1 MSVFTTVTPEQLSAW
16 LKNYS
21 IGTLTRLEGIAAGI
35 ENTNYYV
42 TTTHGRYVLTLFEK
56 LKANDLP
63 FYLNLMA
70 HLARHGIPSPQ
81 PIASLGNEY
90 LGALNG
96 RPAAIVTCVPGRDL
110 QQVDAA
116 HCATLGRLLAE
127 MHLAGASYRAEMPNP
142 RGAKWWRAAMPEVL
156 PFLDQRAAALLQEEV
171 RFQALYRYEDLPRGV
186 IHADLFRDNVLWDG
200 ERVGGII
207 DFYFACNDAL
217 LYDVAIA
224 VNDWCGTADGAVDGA
239 PASSE
244 QGSRL
249 RDANV
254 RESGAAPSNA
264 GVASVSGV
272 ASPKG
277 APAPPSDGALDRSRT
292 AALLAAYHRI
302 RPFTALERGAWPV
315 MLRAGALRFW
325 ISRLYDLYLP
335 RPGLLTHAKDPQ
347 AVQRVLEHHV
357 ACEAELRSLF
367 VP

>member
-16 LKNYS
+16 LRNYS

-56 LKANDLP
+56 LKSGELP
-63 FYLNLMA
+63 FYLDLMA

-81 PIASLGNEY
+81 PIANLGNEY
-90 LGALNG
+90 LGELNG
-96 RPAAIVTCVPGRDL
+96 RPAAIVTRVPGRDL
-110 QQVDAA
+110 QQVGAG
-116 HCATLGRLLAE
+116 HCATIGGLLAQ

-142 RGAKWWRAAMPEVL
+142 RGAKWWRAAMPNVL
-156 PFLDQRAAALLQEEV
+156 PFLDARAAALLQEEV
-171 RFQALYRYEDLPRGV
+171 RFQALYRCEDLPRGV

-207 DFYFACNDAL
+207 DFYFACNGAL

-224 VNDWCGTADGAVDGA
+224 VNDWCITD
-239 PASSE
+239 
-244 QGSRL
+244 
-249 RDANV
+249 DA
-254 RESGAAPSNA
+254 
-264 GVASVSGV
+264 
-272 ASPKG
+272 
-277 APAPPSDGALDRSRT
+277 ALDRGRT
-292 AALLAAYHRI
+292 AALLAAYHGV
-302 RPFTALERGAWPV
+302 RPFTAIERGAWPV
-315 MLRAGALRFW
+315 LLRAGALRFW

-335 RPGLLTHAKDPQ
+335 RPGVLTHAKDPGE
-347 AVQRVLEHHV
+347 VQRVLEHHV

>member
-1 MSVFTTVTPEQLSAW
+1 MSVFTTVTPEQLSVW

-56 LKANDLP
+56 LEANDLP

-96 RPAAIVTCVPGRDL
+96 RPAAIVTCVPGTDL
-110 QQVDAA
+110 QQVDAG
-116 HCATLGRLLAE
+116 HCATIGGLLAE
-127 MHLAGASYRAEMPNP
+127 MHLAGASYHAEMPNP

-156 PFLDQRAAALLQEEV
+156 PFLDQRAAALLREEV
-171 RFQALYRYEDLPRGV
+171 RFQALYRSEDLPRGV
-186 IHADLFRDNVLWDG
+186 VHADLFRDNVLWDG
-200 ERVGGII
+200 DRVGGII

-224 VNDWCGTADGAVDGA
+224 VNDWCGAADGAPD
-239 PASSE
+239 
-244 QGSRL
+244 
-249 RDANV
+249 
-254 RESGAAPSNA
+254 REC
-264 GVASVSGV
+264 
-272 ASPKG
+272 
-277 APAPPSDGALDRSRT
+277 T
-292 AALLAAYHRI
+292 TALLAAYHRV

-335 RPGLLTHAKDPQ
+335 RPGVLTHAKDPRP
-347 AVQRVLEHHV
+347 VQRVLEHHV

-367 VP
+367 VPWA

>member
-1 MSVFTTVTPEQLSAW
+1 MSVFTTVTSEQLSAW
-16 LKNYS
+16 LRNYS

-56 LKANDLP
+56 LKAGELP

-81 PIASLGNEY
+81 PIANLGNEY
-90 LGALNG
+90 LGELNG

-110 QQVDAA
+110 QQVGAG
-116 HCATLGRLLAE
+116 HCATIGGLLAQ
-127 MHLAGASYRAEMPNP
+127 MHLAGASYHAEMPNP
-142 RGAKWWRAAMPEVL
+142 RGARWWRAAMPNVL
-156 PFLDQRAAALLQEEV
+156 PFLDARAAALLQEEV
-171 RFQALYRYEDLPRGV
+171 RFQALYRCEDLPRGV

-224 VNDWCGTADGAVDGA
+224 INDWCIADN
-239 PASSE
+239 S
-244 QGSRL
+244 
-249 RDANV
+249 
-254 RESGAAPSNA
+254 
-264 GVASVSGV
+264 
-272 ASPKG
+272 
-277 APAPPSDGALDRSRT
+277 ALDPGRT
-292 AALLAAYHRI
+292 AALLAAYHRV
-302 RPFTALERGAWPV
+302 RPFTAIERGAWPV
-315 MLRAGALRFW
+315 LLRAGALRFW

-335 RPGLLTHAKDPQ
+335 RPGVLTHAKDPRE
-347 AVQRVLEHHV
+347 VQRVLEHHV

>member
-56 LKANDLP
+56 LEANDLP

-96 RPAAIVTCVPGRDL
+96 RPAAIVTCVPGTDL
-110 QQVDAA
+110 QQVDAG
-116 HCATLGRLLAE
+116 HCATIGGLLAE
-127 MHLAGASYRAEMPNP
+127 MHLAGASYHAEMPNP

-156 PFLDQRAAALLQEEV
+156 PFLDPRAAALLQEEV
-171 RFQALYRYEDLPRGV
+171 HFQALYRSEDLPRGV
-186 IHADLFRDNVLWDG
+186 VHADLFRDNVLWDG
-200 ERVGGII
+200 DRVGGII

-224 VNDWCGTADGAVDGA
+224 VNDWCGKEGD
-239 PASSE
+239 
-244 QGSRL
+244 
-249 RDANV
+249 
-254 RESGAAPSNA
+254 
-264 GVASVSGV
+264 
-272 ASPKG
+272 
-277 APAPPSDGALDRSRT
+277 ALDRECAT
-292 AALLAAYHRI
+292 ALLAAYHRV

-347 AVQRVLEHHV
+347 PVQRVLEHHV

-367 VP
+367 VPWA

>member
-16 LKNYS
+16 LRNYS

-56 LKANDLP
+56 LKPGELP
-63 FYLNLMA
+63 FYLDLMA

-81 PIASLGNEY
+81 PIANLGNEY
-90 LGALNG
+90 LGELNG
-96 RPAAIVTCVPGRDL
+96 RPAAIVTRVPGRDL
-110 QQVDAA
+110 QQVGAG
-116 HCATLGRLLAE
+116 HCATIGGLLAQ

-142 RGAKWWRAAMPEVL
+142 RGARWWRAAMPNVL
-156 PFLDQRAAALLQEEV
+156 PFLDARAAALLQEEV
-171 RFQALYRYEDLPRGV
+171 RFQALYRCEDLPRGV

-207 DFYFACNDAL
+207 DFYFACNGAL

-224 VNDWCGTADGAVDGA
+224 VNDWCITDDAA

-254 RESGAAPSNA
+254 RESGAAPSSA

-272 ASPKG
+272 TSPKG
-277 APAPPSDGALDRSRT
+277 APVPPSDGAEHEMARLARKFARELSTRFGLPVEFVDERLTSVSAELSLT
-292 AALLAAYHRI
+292 AAGVAPRKRKLRIDQVAAQEILQDY
-302 RPFTALERGAWPV
+302 FDTA
-315 MLRAGALRFW
+315 MRAAR
-325 ISRLYDLYLP
+325 
-335 RPGLLTHAKDPQ
+335 
-347 AVQRVLEHHV
+347 AVSSV
-357 ACEAELRSLF
+357 
-367 VP
+367 

>member
-16 LKNYS
+16 LRNYS

-56 LKANDLP
+56 LKSSELP
-63 FYLNLMA
+63 FYLELMA

-81 PIASLGNEY
+81 PIANLGNEY
-90 LGALNG
+90 LGELNG
-96 RPAAIVTCVPGRDL
+96 RPAAIVTRVPGRDL
-110 QQVDAA
+110 QQVGAG
-116 HCATLGRLLAE
+116 HCATIGGLLAQ

-142 RGAKWWRAAMPEVL
+142 RGARWWRAAMPNVL
-156 PFLDQRAAALLQEEV
+156 PFLDARAAALLQEEV
-171 RFQALYRYEDLPRGV
+171 RFQALYRGEDLPRGV

-224 VNDWCGTADGAVDGA
+224 VNDWCGTEG
-239 PASSE
+239 
-244 QGSRL
+244 
-249 RDANV
+249 
-254 RESGAAPSNA
+254 
-264 GVASVSGV
+264 
-272 ASPKG
+272 
-277 APAPPSDGALDRSRT
+277 GALDRSRT
-292 AALLAAYHRI
+292 AALLAAYHRV
-302 RPFTALERGAWPV
+302 RPFTAIERGAWPV
-315 MLRAGALRFW
+315 LLRAGALRFW

-335 RPGLLTHAKDPQ
+335 RPGLLTHAKDPRE
-347 AVQRVLEHHV
+347 VQRVLEHHV

>member
-1 MSVFTTVTPEQLSAW
+1 MSVFTTVAPEQLSAW
-16 LKNYS
+16 LGNYS

-56 LKANDLP
+56 LKPGELP
-63 FYLNLMA
+63 FYLELMA

-90 LGALNG
+90 LGELNG

-110 QQVDAA
+110 QQVDAG
-116 HCATLGRLLAE
+116 HCATIGELLAQ

-142 RGAKWWRAAMPEVL
+142 RGARWWRAAMPNVL
-156 PFLDQRAAALLQEEV
+156 PFLDARAAALLQEEV
-171 RFQALYRYEDLPRGV
+171 RFQALYRGEDLPRGV

-224 VNDWCGTADGAVDGA
+224 VNDWCIED
-239 PASSE
+239 
-244 QGSRL
+244 
-249 RDANV
+249 
-254 RESGAAPSNA
+254 NA
-264 GVASVSGV
+264 
-272 ASPKG
+272 
-277 APAPPSDGALDRSRT
+277 ALDRKRT
-292 AALLAAYHRI
+292 TALLAAYHRV
-302 RPFTALERGAWPV
+302 RPFTAIERGAWPV
-315 MLRAGALRFW
+315 LLRAGALRFW

-335 RPGLLTHAKDPQ
+335 RPGLLTHAKDPRE
-347 AVQRVLEHHV
+347 VQRVLEHHV

>member
-16 LKNYS
+16 LRNYS

-56 LKANDLP
+56 LKSSELP
-63 FYLNLMA
+63 FYLELMA

-81 PIASLGNEY
+81 PIANLGNEY
-90 LGALNG
+90 LGELNG

-110 QQVDAA
+110 QQVDAG
-116 HCATLGRLLAE
+116 HCATIGGLLAQ

-142 RGAKWWRAAMPEVL
+142 RGARWWRAAMPNVL
-156 PFLDQRAAALLQEEV
+156 PFLDARAAALLQEEV
-171 RFQALYRYEDLPRGV
+171 RFQALYRGEDLPRGV

-224 VNDWCGTADGAVDGA
+224 VNDWCGTEG
-239 PASSE
+239 
-244 QGSRL
+244 
-249 RDANV
+249 
-254 RESGAAPSNA
+254 
-264 GVASVSGV
+264 
-272 ASPKG
+272 
-277 APAPPSDGALDRSRT
+277 GALDRSRT
-292 AALLAAYHRI
+292 AALLAAYHRV
-302 RPFTALERGAWPV
+302 RPFTAIERGAWPV
-315 MLRAGALRFW
+315 LLRAGALRFW

-335 RPGLLTHAKDPQ
+335 RPGLLTHAKDPRE
-347 AVQRVLEHHV
+347 VQRVLEHHV

>member
-16 LKNYS
+16 LSNYS

-56 LKANDLP
+56 LKSGELP
-63 FYLNLMA
+63 FYLDLMA
-70 HLARHGIPSPQ
+70 HLARHGIPCPQ

-90 LGALNG
+90 LGELNG

-110 QQVDAA
+110 QQVDAG
-116 HCATLGRLLAE
+116 HCATIGGLLAQ

-142 RGAKWWRAAMPEVL
+142 RGARWWRAAMPNVL
-156 PFLDQRAAALLQEEV
+156 PFLDARAAALLQEEV
-171 RFQALYRYEDLPRGV
+171 RFQALYRWEDLPRGV

-200 ERVGGII
+200 GRVGGII

-224 VNDWCGTADGAVDGA
+224 VNDWCGTRGGAI
-239 PASSE
+239 E
-244 QGSRL
+244 
-249 RDANV
+249 
-254 RESGAAPSNA
+254 RERA
-264 GVASVSGV
+264 
-272 ASPKG
+272 
-277 APAPPSDGALDRSRT
+277 T
-292 AALLAAYHRI
+292 ALLAAYHRV

-335 RPGLLTHAKDPQ
+335 RPGLLTHAKDPRE
-347 AVQRVLEHHV
+347 VQRVLEHHV

>member
-1 MSVFTTVTPEQLSAW
+1 MSVFTTVTPEQLAAW
-16 LKNYS
+16 LRNYS

-35 ENTNYYV
+35 ENTNYYL

-56 LKANDLP
+56 LKAGELP
-63 FYLNLMA
+63 FYLDLMA

-90 LGALNG
+90 LGELNG
-96 RPAAIVTCVPGRDL
+96 RPAAIVTCVPGHDL
-110 QQVDAA
+110 QQVDAG
-116 HCATLGRLLAE
+116 HCATLGGLLAQ

-142 RGAKWWRAAMPEVL
+142 RGASWWRAAMPNVL
-156 PFLDQRAAALLQEEV
+156 PFLDARAAALLQEEV
-171 RFQALYRYEDLPRGV
+171 RFQASRHCEDLPRGV

-224 VNDWCGTADGAVDGA
+224 VNDWCGTTDGAID
-239 PASSE
+239 PA
-244 QGSRL
+244 R
-249 RDANV
+249 A
-254 RESGAAPSNA
+254 
-264 GVASVSGV
+264 
-272 ASPKG
+272 
-277 APAPPSDGALDRSRT
+277 T
-292 AALLAAYHRI
+292 ALLAAYHRV
-302 RPFTALERGAWPV
+302 RPFTAIERGAWPV

-335 RPGLLTHAKDPQ
+335 RPGVLTHAKDPQ
-347 AVQRVLEHHV
+347 PVQRRLEHHV
-357 ACEAELRSLF
+357 ACEAQLRSLF

>member
-16 LKNYS
+16 LRNYS

-56 LKANDLP
+56 LKPGELP
-63 FYLNLMA
+63 FYLELMA

-81 PIASLGNEY
+81 PIANLGNEY
-90 LGALNG
+90 LGELNG

-110 QQVDAA
+110 QQVDAG
-116 HCATLGRLLAE
+116 HCATIGGLLAQ

-142 RGAKWWRAAMPEVL
+142 RGARWWRAAMPNVL
-156 PFLDQRAAALLQEEV
+156 PFLDARAAALLQEEV
-171 RFQALYRYEDLPRGV
+171 RFQALYRGEDLPRGV

-224 VNDWCGTADGAVDGA
+224 VNDWCGTEG
-239 PASSE
+239 
-244 QGSRL
+244 
-249 RDANV
+249 
-254 RESGAAPSNA
+254 
-264 GVASVSGV
+264 
-272 ASPKG
+272 
-277 APAPPSDGALDRSRT
+277 GALDRSRT
-292 AALLAAYHRI
+292 AALLAAYHRV
-302 RPFTALERGAWPV
+302 RPFTAIERGAWPV
-315 MLRAGALRFW
+315 LLRAGALRFW

-335 RPGLLTHAKDPQ
+335 RPGLLTHAKDPRE
-347 AVQRVLEHHV
+347 VQRVLEHHV

>member
-56 LKANDLP
+56 LKAGELP

-96 RPAAIVTCVPGRDL
+96 RPAAIVTCVPGTDL
-110 QQVDAA
+110 QQVDTG
-116 HCATLGRLLAE
+116 HCATLGGLLAE
-127 MHLAGASYRAEMPNP
+127 MHLAGATYRAEMPNP
-142 RGAKWWRAAMPEVL
+142 RGAKWWRAAMPDVL

-171 RFQALYRYEDLPRGV
+171 RFQALYRCEDLPRGV
-186 IHADLFRDNVLWDG
+186 VHADLFRDNVLWDG

-224 VNDWCGTADGAVDGA
+224 VNDWCGAADGA

-244 QGSRL
+244 QGPAERGAGTRLRDATAKPAVGASVIPAPCASPGSDPKGNPLPPCDAPRL

-272 ASPKG
+272 
-277 APAPPSDGALDRSRT
+277 
-292 AALLAAYHRI
+292 
-302 RPFTALERGAWPV
+302 
-315 MLRAGALRFW
+315 
-325 ISRLYDLYLP
+325 
-335 RPGLLTHAKDPQ
+335 
-347 AVQRVLEHHV
+347 
-357 ACEAELRSLF
+357 
-367 VP
+367 

>member
-16 LKNYS
+16 LRNYS

-56 LKANDLP
+56 LKSGELP
-63 FYLNLMA
+63 FYLDLMA

-81 PIASLGNEY
+81 PIANLGNEY
-90 LGALNG
+90 LGELNG

-110 QQVDAA
+110 QQVDAG
-116 HCATLGRLLAE
+116 HCATIGGLLAQ

-142 RGAKWWRAAMPEVL
+142 RGAKWWRAAMPNVL
-156 PFLDQRAAALLQEEV
+156 PFLDARAAALLQEEV
-171 RFQALYRYEDLPRGV
+171 RFQALYRGEDLPRGV

-207 DFYFACNDAL
+207 DFYFACNGAL

-224 VNDWCGTADGAVDGA
+224 VNDWCGTEG
-239 PASSE
+239 
-244 QGSRL
+244 
-249 RDANV
+249 
-254 RESGAAPSNA
+254 
-264 GVASVSGV
+264 
-272 ASPKG
+272 
-277 APAPPSDGALDRSRT
+277 GALDRSRT
-292 AALLAAYHRI
+292 AALLAAYHRV
-302 RPFTALERGAWPV
+302 RPFTAIERGAWPV
-315 MLRAGALRFW
+315 LLRAGALRFW

-335 RPGLLTHAKDPQ
+335 RPGLLTHAKDPRE
-347 AVQRVLEHHV
+347 VQRVLEHHV

>member
-16 LKNYS
+16 LRNYS

-56 LKANDLP
+56 LKSSELP
-63 FYLNLMA
+63 FYLELMA

-81 PIASLGNEY
+81 PIANLGNEY
-90 LGALNG
+90 LGELNG

-110 QQVDAA
+110 QQVDAG
-116 HCATLGRLLAE
+116 HCATIGGLLAQ

-142 RGAKWWRAAMPEVL
+142 RGARWWRAAMPNVL
-156 PFLDQRAAALLQEEV
+156 PFLDARAAALLQEEV
-171 RFQALYRYEDLPRGV
+171 RFQALYRCEDLPRGV
-186 IHADLFRDNVLWDG
+186 IHGDLFRDNVLWDG

-224 VNDWCGTADGAVDGA
+224 VNDWCGTTEGT
-239 PASSE
+239 
-244 QGSRL
+244 
-249 RDANV
+249 
-254 RESGAAPSNA
+254 
-264 GVASVSGV
+264 
-272 ASPKG
+272 
-277 APAPPSDGALDRSRT
+277 LDPGRT
-292 AALLAAYHRI
+292 TALLTAYHGV
-302 RPFTALERGAWPV
+302 RPFTAIERGAWPV
-315 MLRAGALRFW
+315 LLRAGALRFW

-335 RPGLLTHAKDPQ
+335 RPGLLTHAKDPRE
-347 AVQRVLEHHV
+347 VQRVLEHHV